1 MTNRSYLETAYKL
14 RQNPFANLVDPN
26 VEMAGRL
33 KEKQK
38 WTEIVDTRKNTN
50 ANTMCFI
57 LGDYGFGKTLT
68 LNKIVE
74 QYRDD
79 PDVLPIFMKMLPEDK
94 VTKFGVDFIQR
105 IFRRI
110 PQSIFESFNLND
122 LDALDKTYNEP
133 AKVFRW
139 IVLKDDRGLDFIR
152 GQRSFSASEMNK
164 LGVKRK
170 IDKTDVAKE
179 YLLSFLYLL
188 KEINKKTLLIA
199 VDETEYVFSQM
210 SGANIAI
217 VFNTLRDLYDLTTS
231 PTMPRVPGLTANI
244 IFFFAISSGGWGQ
257 FQDLGK
263 REAAKPGPVQP
274 LLRRIF
280 DEQIELSPLSP
291 GETKELIEKRLRE
304 NRISGDVED
313 KPLIPYDDSFVEY
326 VYKLSNGGN
335 PSEVLR
341 FCDAALEEGLR
352 EKTKILNKDFAQKA
366 FIAHGLLVE
375 P

>member
-14 RQNPFANLVDPN
+14 KQNPFANLVDPN

-33 KEKQK
+33 KEKQQ
-38 WTEIVDTRKNTN
+38 WTEIVETRKDTN

-74 QYRDD
+74 QYKDD

-105 IFRRI
+105 IFRQV
-110 PQSIFESFNLND
+110 PQSTFESFSLND
-122 LDALDKTYNEP
+122 LVALEKTYPEP

-139 IVLKDDRGLDFIR
+139 IALKDSRGIIDFIY
-152 GQRSFSASEMNK
+152 GQRSFSASEMSK
-164 LGVKRK
+164 LGIKRK
-170 IDKTDVAKE
+170 IDRTDIAKE

-188 KEINKKTLLIA
+188 KGIKKKTLLIG

-210 SGANIAI
+210 GSGASIAM

-231 PTMPRVPGLTANI
+231 PTMPKVPGPTANM
-244 IFFFAISSGGWGQ
+244 IFFFAISSGGFLQ

-274 LLRRIF
+274 LLRRIL
-280 DEQIELSPLSP
+280 DEQIELSPLSLD
-291 GETKELIEKRLRE
+291 ETKELIEKRLRE
-304 NRISGDVED
+304 NRSGKVED
-313 KPLIPYDDSFVEY
+313 KPLIPYDDSFVKY
-326 VYKLSNGGN
+326 VHELSGGN
-335 PSEVLR
+335 PSRVVR

-352 EKTKILNKDFAQKA
+352 EQIKILNEDFAKKA

-375 P
+375 